1 VERVDRPCAE
11 PAACGG
17 GQGDQPAGLDVAE
30 DRLEPARES
39 SVTGG
44 GLTSARFGITASV
57 APVRLWSHEGP
68 DALLRGRAERRFD
81 DLSRRAPS
89 PQAHREPLADG
100 PAAAPGRLPAAHE
113 HPDGQ
118 IVRRASF
125 QYSRAFRGPASGN
138 LLIFLEE

>member
-100 PAAAPGRLPAAHE
+100 PAAAPGRLPAALSTLTARSSGARHSS
-113 HPDGQ
+113 
-118 IVRRASF
+118 I
-125 QYSRAFRGPASGN
+125 PALSGARPPV
-138 LLIFLEE
+138 IY